1 MAQEDPFMALMVYRA
16 TPVAATGY
24 SPSKPVMDRTTCTT
38 MPTINRNLVPQWPDP
53 EKKRL
58 PNWVKERL
66 IELYQTNKDTTEEES
81 SDDGAERRFRI
92 GKRNLG
98 N

>member
-1 MAQEDPFMALMVYRA
+1 MCIFTE
-16 TPVAATGY
+16 
-24 SPSKPVMDRTTCTT
+24 
-38 MPTINRNLVPQWPDP
+38 
-53 EKKRL
+53 KRL
-58 PNWVKERL
+58 ANWVKERL

-81 SDDGAERRFRI
+81 SDDGAERRFKI